1 MDHRADFPLGQKR
14 SQFVPVLGVDDKLV
28 PRAVAVRADAGQ
40 ADAGVRNAVQIPGG
54 DLVPLCVHLV
64 QMGQLHP
71 KQPRLQ
77 LVQTAVGPHHVEVV
91 ADTAAVVAE
100 GTEFLRQPVVIRQD
114 AATVAESAQ
123 PLGGVKAE
131 AAHIAEG
138 AQRFPVKMS
147 AVGLRAVFDH
157 PQVML
162 PGDFHYPAHIAA
174 HAVKVYGHNRLC
186 AGRDGRFDFF
196 RVQIVIFVRF
206 HENRRCASLRNA
218 HHTGDVG
225 VGADDD
231 FVSRADVQKMH
242 AHPQRVQ
249 PVGQPHAV
257 LRAHIR
263 GKFFFEILHLPA
275 QNIPAAAEYLQ
286 GFLLVLGCVEII
298 HPFQI
303 IGNDFHGRFP
313 FLCRPSKRL

>member
-1 MDHRADFPLGQKR
+1 M
-14 SQFVPVLGVDDKLV
+14 
-28 PRAVAVRADAGQ
+28 
-40 ADAGVRNAVQIPGG
+40 
-54 DLVPLCVHLV
+54 
-64 QMGQLHP
+64 
-71 KQPRLQ
+71 
-77 LVQTAVGPHHVEVV
+77 V

-100 GTEFLRQPVVIRQD
+100 GAEFLRQRLVVRQD
-114 AATVAESAQ
+114 AAAVAESAQ

-131 AAHIAEG
+131 AAHVAEG

-174 HAVKVYGHNRLC
+174 HAVEMHGHEGLR

-196 RVQIVIFVRF
+196 RIQIVIFVRL
-206 HENRRCASLRNA
+206 HKDRRCARLRNA

-225 VGADDD
+225 VGTDDD

-249 PVGQPHAV
+249 SVGQSHAV

-263 GKFFFEILHLPA
+263 GKFFFKMLNFPA
-275 QNIPAAAEYLQ
+275 QNIPAAAEYL
-286 GFLLVLGCVEII
+286 
-298 HPFQI
+298 
-303 IGNDFHGRFP
+303 
-313 FLCRPSKRL
+313 